1 MNERFKTSI
10 KNSFDDSRQWLTF
23 EKDFNRQSEYVVIY
37 SSLTHIVIVLFQAF
51 RMTRVKFIRLH
62 ASIYYSKIDI
72 IISFLIYVFFFRNK
86 FENQVFFLQF
96 RNLEEK
102 YLGMEIEIIINK
114 YIFIYIF
121 FKYLKD
127 KYHIFIKI
135 DNKINNK
142 NNNIIIFL

>member
-1 MNERFKTSI
+1 MF
-10 KNSFDDSRQWLTF
+10 
-23 EKDFNRQSEYVVIY
+23 
-37 SSLTHIVIVLFQAF
+37 
-51 RMTRVKFIRLH
+51 
-62 ASIYYSKIDI
+62 
-72 IISFLIYVFFFRNK
+72 FFFRNK

-102 YLGMEIEIIINK
+102 YLRMEIEIIINK